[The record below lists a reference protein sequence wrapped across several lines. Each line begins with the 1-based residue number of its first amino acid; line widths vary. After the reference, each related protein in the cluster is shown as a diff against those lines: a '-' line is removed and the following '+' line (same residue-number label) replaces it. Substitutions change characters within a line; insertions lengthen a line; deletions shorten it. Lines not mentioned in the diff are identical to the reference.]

1 MKILY
6 VLGATLPLLSG
17 CGSECGYGTQM
28 VGRNIAITGPS
39 GNVSGIGT
47 INTGSI
53 QDQRV
58 YALTSQRVTDLVQQM
73 QICCTNKLRAQK
85 GHDQANVAWWTN
97 EEHKCFEQMLD
108 LQNRLPPSNAPAT
121 VAPSVGTAPKLAGA
135 AATAAVPAE
144 APSKPTRTAEVE
156 PPAEGPPDMAQ
167 PKASTAKVEKWLT
180 TSRVVLHDVQKKAA
194 AHATSNSGQ

>member
-53 QDQRV
+53 QDQSV

-121 VAPSVGTAPKLAGA
+121 VAPSVGTAPKLAGP
-135 AATAAVPAE
+135 AATAQFLPKLHRNQHALRKSNLPQRVLRIWHNQ
-144 APSKPTRTAEVE
+144 KP
-156 PPAEGPPDMAQ
+156 PP
-167 PKASTAKVEKWLT
+167 PKWK
-180 TSRVVLHDVQKKAA
+180 
-194 AHATSNSGQ
+194 NG